1 MESVTGSKI
10 AGVFVKAGEM
20 CGQPGS
26 EWMVGVPQGMM
37 TNLWETT
44 VLSAGQGKA
53 AFAL

>member
-1 MESVTGSKI
+1 MECVRGSEI

-20 CGQPGS
+20 CGQPGR
-26 EWMVGVPQGMM
+26 EWRVGAPQGIM

-44 VLSAGQGKA
+44 GVSAGQGEA